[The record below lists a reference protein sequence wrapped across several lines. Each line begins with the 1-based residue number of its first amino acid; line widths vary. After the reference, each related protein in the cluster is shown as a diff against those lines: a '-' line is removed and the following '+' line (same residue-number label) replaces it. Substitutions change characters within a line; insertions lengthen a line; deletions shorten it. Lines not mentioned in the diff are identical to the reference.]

1 MPSLKKWLRDNLP
14 WSSTQSEPVPD
25 PLPFLPTKRP
35 SILTPSPSKEN
46 LASSMDSYG
55 YFQHLPYEI
64 RRQILTEALGGRTL
78 HVDLTY
84 LNRPVRKKG
93 KYMIGKDGA
102 YAYAKSKTWGWY
114 SCECHQTDS
123 LLPDGIPRR
132 NFGEERWITNQ
143 RKLPC
148 AGGCK
153 DGRNHRECG
162 PEVDDK
168 QPLRCRVNAMGWIL
182 ACRQAWVISLLNPV
196 LLGMV
201 KEYNNGLNR
210 YADGVDILFST
221 NNFHMDN
228 FDLLLHLPRLILP
241 QRLRSIESMEVSWT
255 FRPTATTDKPLNVL
269 WNDPTTKDSAL
280 HELCRMVPELF
291 PRVRQLDINIL
302 GELRLRPDTHSTVID
317 LGGIETVFLGPIE
330 DMVRALGPGREV
342 CIAIQQT
349 VFHILFMEKL
359 ELYGQDLKQDIY
371 NPYNIRFWKELD
383 PDGGLGYWICDGA
396 PDQCQVGNIYFN
408 NY

>member
-1 MPSLKKWLRDNLP
+1 MPGLKKWLRDNLP
-14 WSSTQSEPVPD
+14 WSSSTSSEPIPD
-25 PLPFLPTKRP
+25 PPPFLPDKRP
-35 SILTPSPSKEN
+35 SVLTPSPSKEA
-46 LASSMDSYG
+46 LVPFTDSYG

-64 RRQILTEALGGRTL
+64 RRQILTEALGSRTL

-93 KYMIGKDGA
+93 KYVIGKDGG

-123 LLPDGIPRR
+123 LWPDGIARR
-132 NFGEERWITNQ
+132 NFGEERWIANQ

-153 DGRNHRECG
+153 DGRNHRKCG

-168 QPLRCRVNAMGWIL
+168 QPLKCRINAMGWLL
-182 ACRQAWVISLLNPV
+182 ACRQA
-196 LLGMV
+196 
-201 KEYNNGLNR
+201 

-241 QRLRSIESMEVSWT
+241 QRLRNIESMEVSWT
-255 FRPTATTDKPLNVL
+255 FRPTATRDKPLDIL
-269 WNDPTTKDSAL
+269 WNDPTTKDTVL

-302 GELRLRPDTHSTVID
+302 GELRLRPDTHSAVVA
-317 LGGIETVFLGPIE
+317 LGGIEAVFLGPIE

-349 VFHILFMEKL
+349 VFHTLFMEKL

-383 PDGGLGYWICDGA
+383 PDSGLGYWICDGA
-396 PDQCQVGNIYFN
+396 PDNCQLGNIYFN